1 MKWLSSLRRD
11 SAESDA
17 PSAAADPGDAP
28 TGPSLISTLVDSQ
41 SPAPVPTPS
50 TEPLVST
57 CGDGGPAGQPVP
69 VDGAAHENSAEP
81 AGPQDAGRNQTAG
94 PATDLAVTD
103 ALVKLRDELLQKQ
116 QSLGDE
122 QRALNDLFSTRLR
135 SDEAQGRA
143 VEKLHDELRQ
153 YKANFIR
160 QQLLPVLKE
169 VIFCHDFV
177 VAQMERSAS
186 ASEEKPE
193 RAALEATRQML
204 IDLLFKYDVEPF
216 RTEDERFDP
225 KSQQCT
231 QTVPSPR
238 SEADKTVATRGLPGF
253 RGPEGI
259 VRREQVTV
267 YKFTP
272 GAD

>member
-1 MKWLSSLRRD
+1 MST
-11 SAESDA
+11 SAT
-17 PSAAADPGDAP
+17 GDGTAP
-28 TGPSLISTLVDSQ
+28 TTTAEIASPPTAPGELPSIS
-41 SPAPVPTPS
+41 AN
-50 TEPLVST
+50 EHPL
-57 CGDGGPAGQPVP
+57 A
-69 VDGAAHENSAEP
+69 SALEKLQ
-81 AGPQDAGRNQTAG
+81 A
-94 PATDLAVTD
+94 DLLETRQ
-103 ALVKLRDELLQKQ
+103 ALTT
-116 QSLGDE
+116 E
-122 QRALNDLFSTRLR
+122 QRNLNELFSTRLR

-160 QQLLPVLKE
+160 QQLLPLLKE

-177 VAQMERSAS
+177 VAQINRLESNAD
-186 ASEEKPE
+186 AG
-193 RAALEATRQML
+193 AATAPLDATRQML

-231 QTVPSPR
+231 QTFATP
-238 SEADKTVATRGLPGF
+238 EAESDKTVAARGLPGF
-253 RGPEGI
+253 RGPDGI

-272 GAD
+272 GAQ